1 MIEVS
6 VAPNADSEHRAS
18 TSVDAQKKAL
28 FSFLAKK
35 PPQKTKSYVPWL
47 RLRITMSGS
56 PLLIGR
62 FSPRPREPKRCW

>member
-6 VAPNADSEHRAS
+6 VAPDADSEHRAS

-35 PPQKTKSYVPWL
+35 PPRKNEKL
-47 RLRITMSGS
+47 RALAEAQDNYERQSTAD
-56 PLLIGR
+56 R
-62 FSPRPREPKRCW
+62 FQQQQLTQ